1 MSRLLSQLI
10 DSCWSHEDARR
21 AREVLAYRG
30 AITPGRLQE
39 EPRGAPMPPTAIP
52 ERRRDAQ
59 RTRSDILAVAR
70 SEFAVRGYS
79 GARVDE
85 IAARTRTTKRMIY
98 YYFGG
103 KEQLFEAVLEQA
115 YSQIRDAE
123 LAIDVE
129 RLEPV
134 AAIRRLAE
142 LTFDHHDAHP
152 DFIRLVSIE
161 NVHEAVHLATLPTLH
176 ELRAP
181 TIEMISRILDA
192 GRAGGAFT
200 APVDALDVHM
210 LISSFCVFR
219 IANRYTFS
227 ALFGRDLTDQAQRAA
242 QRQMLGDLRGP

>member
-1 MSRLLSQLI
+1 MTQATSKGTVTS
-10 DSCWSHEDARR
+10 
-21 AREVLAYRG
+21 
-30 AITPGRLQE
+30 TKPGH
-39 EPRGAPMPPTAIP
+39 G
-52 ERRRDAQ
+52 ERQRDKD
-59 RTRSDILAVAR
+59 RTRAEILRIAAD
-70 SEFAVRGYS
+70 EFARQGYA

-85 IAARTRTTKRMIY
+85 IAARTSTTKRMIY

-103 KEQLFEAVLEQA
+103 KEQLYVAVLEQA

-161 NVHEAVHLATLPTLH
+161 NIHEAVHLATLPTLH

-192 GRAGGAFT
+192 GRAERGLHRAGRRPGRAHADQLVLRIQDRQPVHVPCAVRPRPDRPGPAGGP
-200 APVDALDVHM
+200 APDARRPRGRVPDQRLSRH
-210 LISSFCVFR
+210 SS
-219 IANRYTFS
+219 
-227 ALFGRDLTDQAQRAA
+227 
-242 QRQMLGDLRGP
+242 

>member
-1 MSRLLSQLI
+1 MTQAASKGTATSKPGHGERL
-10 DSCWSHEDARR
+10 
-21 AREVLAYRG
+21 
-30 AITPGRLQE
+30 
-39 EPRGAPMPPTAIP
+39 
-52 ERRRDAQ
+52 RDKD
-59 RTRSDILAVAR
+59 RTRAEILRIAAA
-70 SEFAVRGYS
+70 EFARQGYA

-85 IAARTRTTKRMIY
+85 IAARTSTTKRMIY

-103 KEQLFEAVLEQA
+103 KEQLYVAVLEQA

-192 GRAGGAFT
+192 GRAERGLHRAGGCTGRPHADQLVLRIQDRQPVHVQRPVRPGPDRSGPAGSP
-200 APVDALDVHM
+200 APDA
-210 LISSFCVFR
+210 R
-219 IANRYTFS
+219 
-227 ALFGRDLTDQAQRAA
+227 
-242 QRQMLGDLRGP
+242 

>member
-1 MSRLLSQLI
+1 MTQAASKGTVTSTKPA
-10 DSCWSHEDARR
+10 H
-21 AREVLAYRG
+21 G
-30 AITPGRLQE
+30 
-39 EPRGAPMPPTAIP
+39 
-52 ERRRDAQ
+52 ERHRDKD
-59 RTRSDILAVAR
+59 RTRAEILRIAAE
-70 SEFAVRGYS
+70 EFARQGYT
-79 GARVDE
+79 GARVNE
-85 IAARTRTTKRMIY
+85 IAARTSTTKRMIY

-103 KEQLFEAVLEQA
+103 KEQLYVAVLEQA

-123 LAIDVE
+123 LAIDVD

-192 GRAGGAFT
+192 GRAGGVFT
-200 APVDALDVHM
+200 APVDALDIHM

-219 IANRYTFS
+219 IANRYTFR
-227 ALFGRDLTDQAQRAA
+227 ALFGRDLTDPARRAA
-242 QRQMLGDLRGP
+242 QRQMLGDLVVAYLTSG

>member
-1 MSRLLSQLI
+1 MTQATSKGSVAGTKPA
-10 DSCWSHEDARR
+10 H
-21 AREVLAYRG
+21 G
-30 AITPGRLQE
+30 
-39 EPRGAPMPPTAIP
+39 
-52 ERRRDAQ
+52 ERQRDRD
-59 RTRSDILAVAR
+59 RTRAEILRIAAD
-70 SEFAVRGYS
+70 EFARQGYT

-85 IAARTRTTKRMIY
+85 IAARTSTTKRMIY

-103 KEQLFEAVLEQA
+103 KEQLYVAVLEQA

-134 AAIRRLAE
+134 EAIRRLAE

-161 NVHEAVHLATLPTLH
+161 NIHEAVHLATLPTLH

-181 TIEMISRILDA
+181 AIEMISRILDA
-192 GRAGGAFT
+192 GRAEGVFT
-200 APVDALDVHM
+200 APADPLDVHM

-227 ALFGRDLTDQAQRAA
+227 ALFGRDLTDPARRAA
-242 QRQMLGDLRGP
+242 QRRMLGDLVVSYLTSG

>member
-1 MSRLLSQLI
+1 LTQAASKGTATSKPGHGERL
-10 DSCWSHEDARR
+10 
-21 AREVLAYRG
+21 
-30 AITPGRLQE
+30 
-39 EPRGAPMPPTAIP
+39 
-52 ERRRDAQ
+52 RDKD
-59 RTRSDILAVAR
+59 RTRAEILRIAAT
-70 SEFAVRGYS
+70 EFARQGYA

-85 IAARTRTTKRMIY
+85 IAARTSTTKRMIY

-103 KEQLFEAVLEQA
+103 KEQLYVAVLEQA

-176 ELRAP
+176 QLRAP

-192 GRAGGAFT
+192 GRADGVFT

-219 IANRYTFS
+219 IANRYTFN
-227 ALFGRDLTDQAQRAA
+227 ALFGRDLTDPARRAA
-242 QRQMLGDLRGP
+242 QRLMLGDLVVSYLTNG

>member
-1 MSRLLSQLI
+1 MTQAASKGTATSKPGHGERL
-10 DSCWSHEDARR
+10 
-21 AREVLAYRG
+21 
-30 AITPGRLQE
+30 
-39 EPRGAPMPPTAIP
+39 
-52 ERRRDAQ
+52 RDKD
-59 RTRSDILAVAR
+59 RTRAEILRIAAT
-70 SEFAVRGYS
+70 EFARQGYA
-79 GARVDE
+79 GARVNE
-85 IAARTRTTKRMIY
+85 IAARTSTTKRMIY

-103 KEQLFEAVLEQA
+103 KEQLYVAVLEQA

-192 GRAGGAFT
+192 GRADGVFT

-227 ALFGRDLTDQAQRAA
+227 ALFGRDLTDPARRAA
-242 QRQMLGDLRGP
+242 QRLMLGDLVVSYLTNG